1 MSAMNERGAASSLRG
16 YDPKR
21 AGTTC
26 VMHVPE
32 HFRAPNN
39 IIKYDSKT
47 NPDVWLHD
55 YQLACRAD
63 DDLFIIQVLPIYL
76 ADMARARL
84 DHLP

>member
-1 MSAMNERGAASSLRG
+1 MSVMNERGAASSLRG

-47 NPDVWLHD
+47 NPDV
-55 YQLACRAD
+55 
-63 DDLFIIQVLPIYL
+63 
-76 ADMARARL
+76 
-84 DHLP
+84 